1 MDSVEIF
8 SLDDN
13 NWNVLTDKLTI
24 PVLYSRVV
32 YEDEIVMLVGQTYN
46 GFCSN
51 IINVINGITHRIY
64 SVTSYIDID
73 IGLTQQYMYLVD
85 FQLMHHLYHPQIHQQ
100 QLMLI
105 QIYKE
110 LII

>member
-13 NWNVLTDKLTI
+13 NWNVLTDKLAI

-32 YEDEIVMLVGQTYN
+32 YKDEIVMLVGQTYN

-73 IGLTQQYMYLVD
+73 IGFDISNYCTRQNICIWWT
-85 FQLMHHLYHPQIHQQ
+85 FN
-100 QLMLI
+100 
-105 QIYKE
+105 
-110 LII
+110 